1 MSTGLLELRVTVG
14 NKYATVENV
23 SVYGMERARYEKK
36 FQGIKFYR
44 AYLPAC
50 IRDDINSVRFLRG

>member
-23 SVYGMERARYEKK
+23 SVYGMEGGGMKRNFK
-36 FQGIKFYR
+36 
-44 AYLPAC
+44 
-50 IRDDINSVRFLRG
+50 V